1 MFIYM
6 VSFVVVLHDA
16 VQSFQVGRKLTFF
29 VPLNDLIPL
38 EEHVSMYVC
47 LNM

>member
-6 VSFVVVLHDA
+6 LSIVVVLRDA